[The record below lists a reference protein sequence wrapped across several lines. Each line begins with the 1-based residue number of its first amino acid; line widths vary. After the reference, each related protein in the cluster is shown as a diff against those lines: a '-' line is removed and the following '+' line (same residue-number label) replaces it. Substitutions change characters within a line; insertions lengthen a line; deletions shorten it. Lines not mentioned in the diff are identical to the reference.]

1 MRWKTAVSYGFHAR
15 LVVVLGIAGVV
26 VVLGEG
32 MFEPDPVGDH
42 RDKLAVGRLA
52 AAVLD
57 GVAEVGIEHLDVAPV
72 PRDLNRMADGA
83 FDAGRS
89 RLKIIGDCRVEL
101 FGNRVDDLHILQ
113 RENNRP
119 TQVMVPFNVGRDAN
133 LVQDVG
139 DDDFQLL
146 FLLNESWLRL
156 LEEAHG
162 KRGKPITR
170 YAIRKEPGVFDPGKL
185 RANLEKLPQGFT
197 LEPIDEELYHALLE
211 LDWARDF
218 CAQFGSW
225 EEYAAH
231 GCGFVAI
238 KDGQV
243 AAGASSYTWYR
254 GGIEIEIDTKA
265 EYRRQGL
272 ALCCASALLLHCL
285 ERGLYPSWDAAT
297 PISVALAEKLGYHFS
312 HAYPCLEIAVPTQKE
327 DLG

>member
-1 MRWKTAVSYGFHAR
+1 MVQVPKEKLACLEPLFAGWEET
-15 LVVVLGIAGVV
+15 LVWSVVQGCMGKAWADSLERPRAA
-26 VVLGEG
+26 LLW
-32 MFEPDPVGDH
+32 VGDFLFLGGDAEAPVA
-42 RDKLAVGRLA
+42 RALAGFLPRELANGVALAV
-52 AAVLD
+52 
-57 GVAEVGIEHLDVAPV
+57 P
-72 PRDLNRMADGA
+72 
-83 FDAGRS
+83 
-89 RLKIIGDCRVEL
+89 
-101 FGNRVDDLHILQ
+101 Q
-113 RENNRP
+113 
-119 TQVMVPFNVGRDAN
+119 
-133 LVQDVG
+133 
-139 DDDFQLL
+139 
-146 FLLNESWLRL
+146 NESWLRL

-197 LEPIDEELYHALLE
+197 LEPIDEGLYHALLE

>member
-1 MRWKTAVSYGFHAR
+1 MVQVPKEKLACLEPLFAGWEET
-15 LVVVLGIAGVV
+15 LVWSVVQGCMGKAWADSLERPRAA
-26 VVLGEG
+26 LLW
-32 MFEPDPVGDH
+32 VGDFLFLGGDAEAPVA
-42 RDKLAVGRLA
+42 RALAGFLPRELANGVALAV
-52 AAVLD
+52 
-57 GVAEVGIEHLDVAPV
+57 P
-72 PRDLNRMADGA
+72 
-83 FDAGRS
+83 
-89 RLKIIGDCRVEL
+89 
-101 FGNRVDDLHILQ
+101 Q
-113 RENNRP
+113 
-119 TQVMVPFNVGRDAN
+119 
-133 LVQDVG
+133 
-139 DDDFQLL
+139 
-146 FLLNESWLRL
+146 NESWLRL

-197 LEPIDEELYHALLE
+197 LEPIDERLYHAFLE

-243 AAGASSYTWYR
+243 VAGASSYTWYR

>member
-1 MRWKTAVSYGFHAR
+1 MVQVPKEKLACLEPLFAGWEET
-15 LVVVLGIAGVV
+15 LVWSVVQGCMGKAWADSLERPRAA
-26 VVLGEG
+26 LLW
-32 MFEPDPVGDH
+32 VGDFLFLGGDAEAP
-42 RDKLAVGRLA
+42 RRPEAGGVPPPGAGQRGSLGCPPKRKLA
-52 AAVLD
+52 AAAGGSPRPAGQAHHPVRHPEGAG
-57 GVAEVGIEHLDVAPV
+57 GV
-72 PRDLNRMADGA
+72 R
-83 FDAGRS
+83 
-89 RLKIIGDCRVEL
+89 
-101 FGNRVDDLHILQ
+101 
-113 RENNRP
+113 
-119 TQVMVPFNVGRDAN
+119 
-133 LVQDVG
+133 
-139 DDDFQLL
+139 
-146 FLLNESWLRL
+146 
-156 LEEAHG
+156 
-162 KRGKPITR
+162 
-170 YAIRKEPGVFDPGKL
+170 PGKL

-197 LEPIDEELYHALLE
+197 LEPIDEGLYHALLE

-265 EYRRQGL
+265 KYRRQGL